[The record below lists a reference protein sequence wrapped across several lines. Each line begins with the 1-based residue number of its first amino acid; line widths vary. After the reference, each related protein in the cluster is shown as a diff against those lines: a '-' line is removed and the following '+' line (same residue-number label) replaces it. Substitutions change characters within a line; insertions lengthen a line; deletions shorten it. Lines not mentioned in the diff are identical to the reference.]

1 MWFSGEVA
9 IYKIPN
15 HKQQNSNKFQWPKI
29 EIQNNSFYVE
39 MTTILVFDV
48 SVIEDLNLWFICYL
62 VLVIWDFKLTS
73 IDPFLFHEN
82 QAFTVAH
89 QLYPAQAGGSL
100 DLGFLP

>member
-1 MWFSGEVA
+1 MTKTKTAAAPYYCESVFL
-9 IYKIPN
+9 
-15 HKQQNSNKFQWPKI
+15 
-29 EIQNNSFYVE
+29 YVNMSLE
-39 MTTILVFDV
+39 TECRRVIGILNFGH
-48 SVIEDLNLWFICYL
+48 WYL